1 MGCNSTLGTFLKS
14 RKLNCQDCIYLQA
27 VVYPAPYVTFYVLN
41 FNFAI
46 PQMAPKKKPLPLAT
60 SLKRIEEERVNVQI
74 RTQRRIAMLFAET
87 DKTVDKATQTEIP
100 MREVLVEVIEW
111 HGCLNLFC
119 FALLLLCVNLLYFQW
134 LYLNKVDKV

>member
-1 MGCNSTLGTFLKS
+1 MGLKK
-14 RKLNCQDCIYLQA
+14 R
-27 VVYPAPYVTFYVLN
+27 
-41 FNFAI
+41 
-46 PQMAPKKKPLPLAT
+46 PQPLAY
-60 SLKRIEEERVNVQI
+60 SLRLIEEERVNVEK

-87 DKTVDKATQTEIP
+87 NKTVDKATQTEIP

-134 LYLNKVDKV
+134 LYLHKVDKV

>member
-1 MGCNSTLGTFLKS
+1 
-14 RKLNCQDCIYLQA
+14 
-27 VVYPAPYVTFYVLN
+27 
-41 FNFAI
+41 
-46 PQMAPKKKPLPLAT
+46 MAPKKRPQPLAY
-60 SLKRIEEERVNVQI
+60 SLRLIEEERVNVEK

-87 DKTVDKATQTEIP
+87 DKTVDQATQTDIP